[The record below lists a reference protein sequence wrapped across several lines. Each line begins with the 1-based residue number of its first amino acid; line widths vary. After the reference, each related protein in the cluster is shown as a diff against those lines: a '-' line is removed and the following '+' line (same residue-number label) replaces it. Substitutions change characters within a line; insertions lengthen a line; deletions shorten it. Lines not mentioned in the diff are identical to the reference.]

1 MDELW
6 VKTGTL
12 TKPGWDRLDRIGLRI
27 GWDPGSDRTGI
38 FAFGAEELF
47 WEKQFLLMTQVARIN
62 KSEFSQQESN
72 LWLVQHTLGLVS
84 G

>member
-1 MDELW
+1 MDELS

-27 GWDPGSDRTGI
+27 GWDSGSDRTGI

-47 WEKQFLLMTQVARIN
+47 
-62 KSEFSQQESN
+62 
-72 LWLVQHTLGLVS
+72 
-84 G
+84 